1 MPAPPQPDQASL
13 EYRCHFPG
21 DRVGPVD
28 ATLFGA
34 TANHHGQDAHAHL
47 ERLFREELPKAV
59 LQQDQVQTKDDKL
72 NLAAVLLA
80 GPRRRVPAVLRIND
94 GARNKETVFDLFVR
108 LPRSVARN
116 NGLLCADGKK
126 RATIVLKGAPA
137 RQLLAN
143 LQCYQP
149 RGAQH
154 FHPHISSI
162 LLSMLGAG
170 ELPWERLADGDGSKW
185 TYETRFTEPDM
196 RAANAVRVVCV
207 PPLDSDLEKCLCMLG
222 HDVVATRSS
231 GGGDGESE
239 SGSDCDLPLNR
250 LVDQAV
256 WGGNVAAT
264 EEVAGLMQRCSHHP
278 LIQHRELSCGLPRL
292 CACASG
298 FAGRG
303 WPGGGLLARALDLL
317 QAPPP
322 PVAAP
327 PAGGAARKRET
338 TKRPSAAAAAAAAPK
353 KSDLAPSSCDES
365 DGALTPP
372 PAPAAAT
379 SSSSGGSSSSSQAA
393 KKKKRPAPPPSDD
406 DEDEDDEDELEEPAE
421 TSEEEDEEED
431 EESDAEP
438 EPEPEPPAPPAKRAR
453 AAAGAP
459 AAAEPAAEEDHRSR
473 SLVVRLPALFAA
485 ERAQLRV
492 AVVPELERLLAPG
505 ARERLGAA
513 AADALQA
520 NVAELQAPDAE
531 PETMVAALVQ
541 VVANLAAGFRHL
553 AEQRDAEG
561 RVNMPAGEAARLREL
576 AQTAH
581 AVGSATLPGVA
592 AALRQVRD
600 LEESLAALQRRGGEA
615 LDGIARGG
623 PLSAAA
629 QGAAPPPPPPPP
641 A

>member
-1 MPAPPQPDQASL
+1 MPAPASAQPQPQPQPQPDQASL

-21 DRVGPVD
+21 DRVGAVD

-34 TANHHGQDAHAHL
+34 TPNHHGQDAHAHL

-126 RATIVLKGAPA
+126 RATILLKGAPA

-170 ELPWERLADGDGSKW
+170 ELPWERLADGDGGQW
-185 TYETRFTEPDM
+185 TYETRFTEADM

-222 HDVVATRSS
+222 HDVVTTRSS

-292 CACASG
+292 CSCASG
-298 FAGRG
+298 FSGRG
-303 WPGGGLLARALDLL
+303 WMGGGLLARALNLL
-317 QAPPP
+317 QTPPP
-322 PVAAP
+322 SVAAP
-327 PAGGAARKRET
+327 SAAGAAKRRE
-338 TKRPSAAAAAAAAPK
+338 TKRPPAAAVAAAAPK

-365 DGALTPP
+365 DGAMTPP
-372 PAPAAAT
+372 PAPAVAAAAT
-379 SSSSGGSSSSSQAA
+379 SSSSSGSSSGQAA

-438 EPEPEPPAPPAKRAR
+438 EPEPEPAAPPAKRAR
-453 AAAGAP
+453 AAAAAP
-459 AAAEPAAEEDHRSR
+459 AAPAAEEDRSR

-492 AVVPELERLLAPG
+492 AVVPELERLLVPG

-520 NVAELQAPDAE
+520 NVAELQAPGAE

-561 RVNMPAGEAARLREL
+561 RVSMPAGEAARLREL

-581 AVGSATLPGVA
+581 AVGSA
-592 AALRQVRD
+592 
-600 LEESLAALQRRGGEA
+600 
-615 LDGIARGG
+615 
-623 PLSAAA
+623 
-629 QGAAPPPPPPPP
+629 PPPPPQE
-641 A
+641 